1 MGFGGSAGGA
11 SSNAAALE
19 NPAPLALGSSA
30 PHAMIDA
37 HVESVVEARILDW
50 AGSTNLLGSFNAN
63 AVAREEHRGR
73 VIIAVAGCH
82 PVVFHGVTDA
92 PEVEMVPTPYPS

>member
-1 MGFGGSAGGA
+1 MGFGGSASGA
-11 SSNAAALE
+11 GSDAAALE
-19 NPAPLALGSSA
+19 NPSPLAFGSST
-30 PHAMIDA
+30 PHTVIDA
-37 HVESVVEARILDW
+37 HVESVIEAGILDW
-50 AGSTNLLGSFNAN
+50 AGSTDLLGSFNAH

-73 VIIAVAGCH
+73 VIVAVAGCH